1 MEASIEQYKERARAI
16 WSAGNFD
23 EIAKTTLDVGR
34 KVAESAEIRAG
45 TTVLDVA
52 CGSGN
57 ATIPAALAGGRA
69 TGLDLVAHLLET
81 AHKNAEDAGV
91 EVEWVE
97 GDAEALPFADD
108 SFERVLSMFGVMFAP
123 RHAVAAAEL
132 ARVCAP
138 GGLVVVASWTP
149 DGMIG
154 QMFKLVASRMPPAP
168 SYASPPPLWGTEEHV
183 RELLEP
189 HGVEIQSAEK
199 GMASFRGENVE
210 AVVDRMETF
219 FGPWKMAKQALGDDW
234 PPLRAQLYDLYASAA
249 EPTEDGGIGAR
260 GEYLL
265 VKARRSG

>member
-1 MEASIEQYKERARAI
+1 MEASIEQYKERARAT
-16 WSAGNFD
+16 WAAGNFD

-34 KVAESAEIRAG
+34 KVAASAEIEAG

-81 AHKNAEDAGV
+81 AQKNAEAAGV

-97 GDAEALPFADD
+97 GDAEALPFADG

-138 GGLVVVASWTP
+138 GGLIRVASWTP
-149 DGMIG
+149 EGLVG
-154 QMFKLVASRMPPAP
+154 QMFMLIASRMPPAP
-168 SYASPPPLWGTEEHV
+168 SYASPPPLWGTAEHV
-183 RELLEP
+183 RDLLEP

-199 GMASFRGENVE
+199 DMATFRGDTVE
-210 AVVDRMETF
+210 DVVTRMETF
-219 FGPWKMAKQALGDDW
+219 FGPWQMAKATLGDDW
-234 PPLRAQLYDLYASAA
+234 APLRAELYDLYASTSQ
-249 EPTEDGGIGAR
+249 PMDDGGVGAYA
-260 GEYLL
+260 EYLL
-265 VKARRSG
+265 VKARKS

>member
-1 MEASIEQYKERARAI
+1 MEASIEQFKEGARAA

-34 KVAESAEIRAG
+34 KVAAHAEIDTG

-57 ATIPAALAGGRA
+57 ATIPAALAGGRC
-69 TGLDLVAHLLET
+69 TGLDLVAHLLQT
-81 AHKNAEDAGV
+81 ARDNATAAGV
-91 EVEWVE
+91 EIDWVE
-97 GDAEALPFADD
+97 GDAEALPFADA

-138 GGLVVVASWTP
+138 GGLVVVAAWTP
-149 DGMIG
+149 EGMIG
-154 QMFKLVASRMPPAP
+154 QMFKLVSSRMPPAP
-168 SYASPPPLWGTEEHV
+168 SYASPAPLWGSEEHV

-189 HGVEIQSAEK
+189 HGFEIETEK
-199 GMASFRGENVE
+199 GMATFRGESVE
-210 AVVDRMETF
+210 EVVARMETY
-219 FGPWKMAKQALGDDW
+219 FGPWKMAQAALGADW
-234 PPLRAQLYDLYASAA
+234 APLRAELYDLYAGAA
-249 EPTEDGGIGAR
+249 EPMDGGGIGSR

-265 VKARRSG
+265 IKARKAR